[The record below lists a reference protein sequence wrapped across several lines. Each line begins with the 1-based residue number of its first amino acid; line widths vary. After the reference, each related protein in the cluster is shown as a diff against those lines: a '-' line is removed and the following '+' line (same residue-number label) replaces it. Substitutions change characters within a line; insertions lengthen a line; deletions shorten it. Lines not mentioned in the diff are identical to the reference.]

1 MFNPAPLHTY
11 FMKRLILV
19 CLLVACG
26 GVPVEV
32 DPPPP
37 VDARPI
43 AAVPE
48 SAPVTC
54 DPRLNPCGGGGRPR
68 DPRSDPPLNEDEGV
82 GDELPPMPPD
92 LWNPK
97 PDPVPG
103 K

>member
-1 MFNPAPLHTY
+1 MRY
-11 FMKRLILV
+11 LITSI
-19 CLLVACG
+19 LLLGCSG
-26 GVPVEV
+26 SPVEIEL
-32 DPPPP
+32 PLP

-43 AAVPE
+43 ASVPE

-54 DPRLNPCGGGGRPR
+54 NPRLNPCGGGRPR

-82 GDELPPMPPD
+82 GDELPPMPSD